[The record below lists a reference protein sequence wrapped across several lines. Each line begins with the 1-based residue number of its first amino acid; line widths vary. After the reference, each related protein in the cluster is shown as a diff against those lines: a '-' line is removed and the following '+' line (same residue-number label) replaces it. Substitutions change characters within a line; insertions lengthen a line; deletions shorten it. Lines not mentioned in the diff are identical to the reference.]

1 MVFHDK
7 IRSFGAVA
15 SQRTTET
22 VQDERWGPPWIPE
35 GPGDDD
41 AKSNKPPVRWLKADL
56 NNGML
61 VVWNMAFIFHDE
73 LRFFKMVKTTN
84 QMGCEIHRFQLV
96 IRISLAHP
104 PKTSSYNKS

>member
-61 VVWNMAFIFHDE
+61 VVWNMAFIFH
-73 LRFFKMVKTTN
+73 FIYGM
-84 QMGCEIHRFQLV
+84 
-96 IRISLAHP
+96 
-104 PKTSSYNKS
+104 